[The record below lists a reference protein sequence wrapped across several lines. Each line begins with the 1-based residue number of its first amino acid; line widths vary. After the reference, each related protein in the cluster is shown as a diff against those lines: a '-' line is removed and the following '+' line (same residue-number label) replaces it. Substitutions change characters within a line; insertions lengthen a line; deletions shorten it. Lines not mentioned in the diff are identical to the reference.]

1 MIKKQLTKKLT
12 NQNGTVKF
20 LEWKQVDKIDFERV
34 MVKVKKDVTKFVSF
48 KPDEGCWL
56 QNDYSSNLGK
66 EQDKLTKINLG
77 KLDKSSNAII
87 ENK

>member
-1 MIKKQLTKKLT
+1 
-12 NQNGTVKF
+12 
-20 LEWKQVDKIDFERV
+20 
-34 MVKVKKDVTKFVSF
+34 MVKVKKRCDKATSKFVSI
-48 KPDEGCWL
+48 KSDEGCWL

-87 ENK
+87 KSK

>member
-1 MIKKQLTKKLT
+1 
-12 NQNGTVKF
+12 
-20 LEWKQVDKIDFERV
+20 
-34 MVKVKKDVTKFVSF
+34 MVKVKKRCDKATSKFVSI
-48 KPDEGCWL
+48 KSDEGCWL

-87 ENK
+87 KNK